1 MYTFKVSTT
10 ALGSAHEFIGPGL
23 SQFVCSLHFQQTN
36 NDWAVTCYAKTETS
50 TYQAEYVVMMLHRA
64 YEAGRESMAVDIR
77 NLLAIK

>member
-10 ALGSAHEFIGPGL
+10 ALGTEHKFIGPGL
-23 SQFVCSLHFQQTN
+23 TEFTPGLHFQQTN

-50 TYQAEYVVMMLHRA
+50 TYQAEFVMTMLCRA
-64 YEAGRESMAVDIR
+64 YEAGRESMAADIR